1 MSKQKVVSSLLLST
15 VVLGGLAFYPTT
27 TVKAEVLEPDV
38 TSVNVSDA
46 TNIPVVSNEE
56 ELEDDI
62 ASEEELNEQAE
73 EVTKPSSPEALLQPR
88 AMMSD
93 STNSDMEEIPVDDS
107 VSEKIADTPLIQTS
121 NVDSKAKGD
130 DQAKIR
136 ASVSVEPLKVEKN
149 KLEWQVTFD
158 TEAWSF
164 DKSPGG
170 FYFVLP
176 EGLELTEIIDN
187 DHGSSNIIN
196 DFPTDVN
203 APKNDGGQKYRFFSK
218 EEKRQDDKNFDSQWG
233 WSAEQANPDVTVQ
246 KWKSEGRFSKIY
258 FIDKITDTTRVTYA
272 LTARITDSNQKSFPV
287 AAVMKTFGYTN
298 WSGVQFTSLGAREI
312 LLETP
317 KETPMPPKE
326 APKPEEPKQEAPQTP
341 APDAPQPEGSKDTPE
356 ASPKPEAP
364 QTPPAPEASQPEAPE
379 SSGIVELGTIPK
391 ESLKVKVTF
400 KEKGDILT
408 TPDSTYRL
416 QEGQYLEEVIIGSNI
431 EDTLARAQKRVTTK
445 EGYEF
450 VGWALESDPEK
461 EIEKNLKVSH
471 DITLVAIVR
480 KKSSEETLKP
490 MEPKVEKPTPEVP
503 QVPEAPSTPKE
514 EAPKKEVPAPEVPS
528 ILEEQPKETPV
539 PEVPKQEEV
548 QPEAPKSDK
557 VETDKPMPETKK
569 PDMKQP
575 KADDMPKEQKP
586 KAEEPKA
593 EQPQMDKPQMEAP
606 KKDSEAPK
614 TGKTETDKPMPETKK
629 PDMKQPKT
637 DDMPKEQK
645 PKAEEPKA
653 EQPQMEAPKKDSEAP
668 KSDKA
673 ETDKPMP
680 ETKKPDMKQPKT
692 DDMPK
697 EQKPNAEA
705 PKAEQPQME
714 APKKDS
720 EAPKTGKAETD
731 KPMPE
736 TKKPDMKQP
745 KTDDMPKEQ
754 KPKAEEPKAEQPQ
767 MDTPQM
773 EAPKKDSEAPKTG
786 KAESDKP
793 MPETKQPDMK
803 QPKTDDM
810 LKEQKPKAEEPKAEQ
825 PQMEAPKKDSEAPKS
840 DKVETDKPMPET
852 KKPDMKQPKADKQEA
867 EKAQMT
873 RTEGMKPESKVSM
886 MPKAEAPKA
895 TLPNTGEASSAIG
908 WLGGALATLATGLY
922 LFKNK
927 KEE

>member
-56 ELEDDI
+56 ESDFLAEEELEDDD
-62 ASEEELNEQAE
+62 ASEEELNEKAE
-73 EVTKPSSPEALLQPR
+73 EVTEPSLPEALLQPR
-88 AMMSD
+88 AVMS
-93 STNSDMEEIPVDDS
+93 NSETSGMEKIPVDDS
-107 VSEKIADTPLIQTS
+107 VSEKVVEKPLIQSS
-121 NVDSKAKGD
+121 NADSKLSSN
-130 DQAKIR
+130 DQTKLKT
-136 ASVSVEPLKVEKN
+136 SVSVDSLSLEK
-149 KLEWQVTFD
+149 KEVKWRVSFD
-158 TEAWSF
+158 TSAWSF
-164 DKSPGG
+164 NNSHGG

-187 DHGSSNIIN
+187 NHDNSNIIGK
-196 DFPTDVN
+196 FPTNVHSPEN
-203 APKNDGGQKYRFFSK
+203 NGGKEYRFFSK
-218 EEKRQDDKNFDSQWG
+218 EKDNDSFNAQWG
-233 WSAEQANPDVTVQ
+233 WSAGQANPDDTVN
-246 KWKSEGRFSKIY
+246 KWKSENRFSKIY
-258 FIDKITDTTRVTYA
+258 FIDQIKDTTKVTYT
-272 LTARITDSNQKSFPV
+272 LTANVIDPNPKSFLLV
-287 AAVMKTFGYTN
+287 AVMKSFGYKNHSNTEY
-298 WSGVQFTSLGAREI
+298 TSLGAREI
-312 LLETP
+312 TLE
-317 KETPMPPKE
+317 KEKTLPPKE
-326 APKPEEPKQEAPQTP
+326 DPKPEEPKQEAPQTP

-416 QEGQYLEEVIIGSNI
+416 QEGQYLEEVIIGSNL

-503 QVPEAPSTPKE
+503 QVPEAPQTPEAPTEEPKKEDAPAPEVPSTPEKQPEAPKEEPEQDAPQTPEAPSTPKE

-528 ILEEQPKETPV
+528 IPEEQPKETPV

-606 KKDSEAPK
+606 KEEPKQDAPKEEPQVPSIPEEQPKEVPAPPAPSVPEEKPMEAPKPEAPKDTPEVSPKSEAPTEEPKKEDEPGQELPKLMEPKVDKPTPEVPKQEDIQPEAPK
-614 TGKTETDKPMPETKK
+614 TGKVETNKPMPEPKQ
-629 PDMKQPKT
+629 PDMKQPKA
-637 DDMPKEQK
+637 DDMPKEQQ
-645 PKAEEPKA
+645 PKADEPKA
-653 EQPQMEAPKKDSEAP
+653 EQPQMDKPQMEAPKKDSESP

-680 ETKKPDMKQPKT
+680 ETKKPDMKK
-692 DDMPK
+692 
-697 EQKPNAEA
+697 
-705 PKAEQPQME
+705 
-714 APKKDS
+714 
-720 EAPKTGKAETD
+720 
-731 KPMPE
+731 
-736 TKKPDMKQP
+736 
-745 KTDDMPKEQ
+745 
-754 KPKAEEPKAEQPQ
+754 
-767 MDTPQM
+767 
-773 EAPKKDSEAPKTG
+773 
-786 KAESDKP
+786 
-793 MPETKQPDMK
+793 
-803 QPKTDDM
+803 
-810 LKEQKPKAEEPKAEQ
+810 
-825 PQMEAPKKDSEAPKS
+825 
-840 DKVETDKPMPET
+840 
-852 KKPDMKQPKADKQEA
+852 PKADKPEA
-867 EKAQMT
+867 EKAQMP
-873 RTEGMKPESKVSM
+873 RTEGMKPESKASM
-886 MPKAEAPKA
+886 MPKAEASKA

-908 WLGGALATLATGLY
+908 WLGGALATLVTGLY